1 MSEPKEEKKPP
12 PKQPENSDICIEFP
26 LMMQEDPGLSLKD
39 KKLSRKRFRGV
50 SRQVLPAF
58 RKRIRWGAPRRPFIL
73 YLPLPRAGLFPALQ
87 LALLSRTVSDSPVGD
102 MRPLPVFPAGRSR
115 APCPPNLTGGRAPA
129 LIPFPLLPHFLPRA
143 CALPRDVLT
152 PGFRPFLSPASHNL
166 LPKTKKAE
174 KNSLSEASSPRC
186 RATAFMALKRRKAP
200 LQEPFQR

>member
-1 MSEPKEEKKPP
+1 
-12 PKQPENSDICIEFP
+12 
-26 LMMQEDPGLSLKD
+26 MMQEDPGLSLKD

-129 LIPFPLLPHFLPRA
+129 LPPFSPTSPFSATRLRPSQRRAHARLPALPFPGIAQPPSEDKKNGEELPFGSVFSAMSGH
-143 CALPRDVLT
+143 
-152 PGFRPFLSPASHNL
+152 GFHGS
-166 LPKTKKAE
+166 
-174 KNSLSEASSPRC
+174 
-186 RATAFMALKRRKAP
+186 
-200 LQEPFQR
+200 